1 MTHALTETTRT
12 APNGGADTVQAPAVT
27 NSRAPILA
35 GIIAWL
41 PALVILA
48 GMPLLALATTKYVLL
63 PTMKQVYA
71 QEAAASQGAAPLF
84 LEKIPLNASGARG
97 THSGFRSLALVGAD
111 SGFKGKVDQNKA
123 RLMDLAA
130 SDLRGKTIS
139 DLEDKPGALDAMRA
153 QLLADFNR
161 ALGGPVVK
169 DVYIAVWPQH

>member
-1 MTHALTETTRT
+1 M
-12 APNGGADTVQAPAVT
+12 APNDGAETVQATAVT
-27 NSRAPILA
+27 NSRSPILA

-63 PTMKQVYA
+63 PTMKQVFA
-71 QEAAASQGAAPLF
+71 QEAAAGQGAAPLF
-84 LEKIPLNASGARG
+84 LVKIPLNASGANG
-97 THSGFRSLALVGAD
+97 AHSGFRSLALVGAD

-123 RLMDLAA
+123 RLMALAA

-139 DLEDKPGALDAMRA
+139 DLDKPGELDAMRA

-169 DVYIAVWPQH
+169 ELYIAVWPEH